1 MTFLSLSIIA
11 HVFLIVL
18 YSGLLIIALN
28 KKSKTGILFA
38 LSLIVLDSIWNV
50 SVGGMENID
59 IVGKNLLA
67 IGFMTTFFIWC
78 KEYFVKF
85 IVILFGIIGLSGI
98 HQVEFQKFVDGK
110 KSEEN
115 AQLLVQFKTKADLEQ
130 WMITYEYPES
140 ITYPAFEPADDSFLL
155 DEYLILDYSGRDISG
170 FMTVLE
176 SSNIIDHVEINETI
190 TVTPLV
196 SSPTIN
202 ASTQKSKLNDPYV
215 SKQRMKGPYDLDN
228 FHKLTDKYSSTNK
241 KKPIIIAI
249 LDTGVDSKHEDLKAN
264 YLSTSS
270 NSDYDKKGHGTHCAG
285 IAAAVTGNRIGIASL
300 VPKDAD
306 IKVTGIKVL
315 GDMGVGTQK
324 TIIRGIIMAADRGYD
339 IISMSLGSVSS
350 DKKQKAYNEAI
361 KYARSK
367 GCIVVAAAGNSARDA
382 TNYSPANSK
391 GLIAVSAV
399 DSLLRKANFANDI
412 SNIEYGIYAPGTM
425 VFSTFPGD
433 EYKSFNGTSMAT
445 PLVAGLLAV
454 MKSYKRNLTTEEAF
468 EYINKTAYKKQ
479 GINILDPISTMT
491 LFLSSI
497 NEDGIESP
505 VEWSPSHWMYQ

>member
-1 MTFLSLSIIA
+1 MCIRDS
-11 HVFLIVL
+11 FLIVL

-85 IVILFGIIGLSGI
+85 IVILSGIIGLSGI

-155 DEYLILDYSGRDISG
+155 DEYLMLDYSGRDISG
-170 FMTVLE
+170 FMTLLE

-202 ASTQKSKLNDPYV
+202 ASTQKSKLN
-215 SKQRMKGPYDLDN
+215 
-228 FHKLTDKYSSTNK
+228 
-241 KKPIIIAI
+241 
-249 LDTGVDSKHEDLKAN
+249 
-264 YLSTSS
+264 
-270 NSDYDKKGHGTHCAG
+270 
-285 IAAAVTGNRIGIASL
+285 
-300 VPKDAD
+300 
-306 IKVTGIKVL
+306 
-315 GDMGVGTQK
+315 
-324 TIIRGIIMAADRGYD
+324 
-339 IISMSLGSVSS
+339 
-350 DKKQKAYNEAI
+350 
-361 KYARSK
+361 
-367 GCIVVAAAGNSARDA
+367 
-382 TNYSPANSK
+382 
-391 GLIAVSAV
+391 AVSYTH
-399 DSLLRKANFANDI
+399 LTLPT
-412 SNIEYGIYAPGTM
+412 IYS
-425 VFSTFPGD
+425 V
-433 EYKSFNGTSMAT
+433 
-445 PLVAGLLAV
+445 
-454 MKSYKRNLTTEEAF
+454 
-468 EYINKTAYKKQ
+468 
-479 GINILDPISTMT
+479 
-491 LFLSSI
+491 
-497 NEDGIESP
+497 
-505 VEWSPSHWMYQ
+505 